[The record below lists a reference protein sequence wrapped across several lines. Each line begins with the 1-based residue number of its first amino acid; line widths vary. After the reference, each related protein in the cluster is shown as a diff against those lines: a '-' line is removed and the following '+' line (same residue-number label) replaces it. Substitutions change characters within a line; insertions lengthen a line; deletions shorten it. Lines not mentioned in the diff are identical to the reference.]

1 VQIDLDYAPQSRQ
14 ALLHG
19 TVANQIFYGGAAGGG
34 KSHALRWDAI
44 AFCLENP
51 GCDAYLFR
59 RTLGELQDNHIR
71 KIRNEIPS
79 VLGEY
84 KTNEQRF
91 VFYNGAGIN
100 FCYCEKEQDV
110 HRYQGAEMHWLGV
123 DEASHLTEYQLT
135 YLRGRVRL
143 GSWAPK
149 TKLLPR
155 IVFASNPGGPGH
167 TFLKKTFID
176 GSVPEVLFRDKT
188 MADPKNPDDQG
199 WLSVFIPA
207 KMRDNKYLSSNYAG
221 QFSALP
227 PELAR
232 ALTEGDWDA
241 VVGAALHNL
250 SREKHQLRPF
260 DPPKWWTRFMCI
272 DWGTAK
278 PFSVGWYCVADQD
291 THLAAKNGWDGVDI
305 PAGAV
310 IRYREWYGWDGKADK
325 GKRMPA
331 AVVAQKILEREDGEV
346 IDYRVGDTGMWAQHD
361 GPSPQENMSTAT
373 DGRFRMRQSKKDRK
387 AMYAEILARLSGSED
402 YGESGEESL
411 PMFYVTANCEHF
423 WRTVPMLVL
432 DEFDPDKGPNS
443 KQEDHVYDE
452 VGYALRSRPFVTTQR
467 DREHEKWET
476 EYKRYARNSV
486 DPYATV

>member
-1 VQIDLDYAPQSRQ
+1 VTQIDLDYAPQPRQ

-51 GCDAYLFR
+51 GCDVYLFR

-71 KIRNEIPS
+71 KIRNEIPA

-91 VFYNGAGIN
+91 VFYNGSGIN

-176 GSVPEVLFRDKT
+176 GSVPEELFRDGT
-188 MADPKNPDDQG
+188 MADPKNPDDEG

-207 KMRDNKYLSSNYAG
+207 KMRDNKYLASNYAG

-241 VVGAALHNL
+241 VVGAARHN
-250 SREKHQLRPF
+250 
-260 DPPKWWTRFMCI
+260 I
-272 DWGTAK
+272 
-278 PFSVGWYCVADQD
+278 
-291 THLAAKNGWDGVDI
+291 
-305 PAGAV
+305 
-310 IRYREWYGWDGKADK
+310 
-325 GKRMPA
+325 
-331 AVVAQKILEREDGEV
+331 
-346 IDYRVGDTGMWAQHD
+346 
-361 GPSPQENMSTAT
+361 
-373 DGRFRMRQSKKDRK
+373 
-387 AMYAEILARLSGSED
+387 
-402 YGESGEESL
+402 
-411 PMFYVTANCEHF
+411 
-423 WRTVPMLVL
+423 
-432 DEFDPDKGPNS
+432 
-443 KQEDHVYDE
+443 
-452 VGYALRSRPFVTTQR
+452 
-467 DREHEKWET
+467 
-476 EYKRYARNSV
+476 
-486 DPYATV
+486 